1 MNRRE
6 RERALLEIVG
16 ERPVRTQRQLVEAL
30 RARGIDVT
38 QATISRDVKRLGLVK
53 VPDPDGGYRYAR
65 PEDTVAPPPAS
76 REALASAVRDFVT
89 GLDEAQG
96 ILVVTTHPGCA
107 NAVAIAMDEADLP
120 GLVATV
126 AGDDTIFALART
138 SEARRRLR
146 KRLGDLLAEG

>member
-1 MNRRE
+1 MSRRE
-6 RERALLEIVG
+6 REAALLEIVRQ
-16 ERPVRTQRQLVEAL
+16 RPVRTQQELVDAL
-30 RARGIDVT
+30 RSRGIQVT

-53 VPDPDGGYRYAR
+53 VPDSEGGYRYAR
-65 PEDTVAPPPAS
+65 PEDPVAPPPAS
-76 REALASAVRDFVT
+76 REALASAVREFVT

-138 SEARRRLR
+138 AEARRRLR
-146 KRLGDLLAEG
+146 KRLRNLLEER